1 MEHQAA
7 CEPAAG
13 CACNPAAAD
22 ALLAA
27 MLQARAM
34 CVQAALTTRREACTT
49 EEITARADA
58 YWQWVS
64 QPLAARAIGEA
75 DPLTRRKRRR

>member
-7 CEPAAG
+7 CDPAAA

-27 MLQARAM
+27 TLQARAI
-34 CVQAALTTRREACTT
+34 CIQAALVTRREVCTP
-49 EEITARADA
+49 EEIAARAEA